1 MRNKLFVLII
11 ALAAVTSLRAQDFQI
26 RAVNKGG
33 GLVGVEMK
41 IVSGTPPTTSDYVTD
56 LVFGLKWLASYNVD
70 LESTIVSDYHIAKS
84 GTRQT
89 QGIYHYQ
96 AFFADQTP
104 FLFPAS
110 WPLDT
115 WVEILTVRNTL
126 TGTGTGTFEVVEAGF
141 DITTE
146 PNIGVSLADFSPIVM
161 GSATLVPLPVNL
173 TRFEALPRQNHILLQ
188 WTTDQEQNAKGFEV
202 ERADESNPAVFK
214 RLGAVA
220 SKGPA
225 GGNYEWTDNNVTGG
239 VKYYYRL
246 KQIDLDERFRYSD
259 IKSAILDEQSNNR
272 IQVWPNPADKE
283 LQVTLDGVTAE
294 KVLIRI
300 TDVRGRVVLLKD
312 YNLSAGRKTT
322 LNVTPLMQGQ
332 YFLTIENNKNVL
344 GVKPFFK
351 RGS

>member
-1 MRNKLFVLII
+1 MNYKLFFLII
-11 ALAAVTSLRAQDFQI
+11 ALAAMTTLQAQSYQI

-33 GLVGVEMK
+33 GFVGVEMK
-41 IVSGTPPTTSDYVTD
+41 IASGTPPTTADYVTD

-70 LESTIVSDYHIAKS
+70 LESAITSDYHIAKS

-104 FLFPAS
+104 FLFPAN
-110 WPLDT
+110 WPADT
-115 WVEILTVRNTL
+115 WIELLTVRNTM

-146 PNIGVSLADFSPIVM
+146 PNIGVSLADFSPAVM

-188 WTTDQEQNAKGFEV
+188 WTTDQEQNSKGFDV
-202 ERADESNPAVFK
+202 ERADQSNPANFK
-214 RLGAVA
+214 RLGTVA
-220 SKGPA
+220 SKGAA
-225 GGNYEWTDNNVTGG
+225 GGNYEWVDKNVTGG

-246 KQIDLDERFRYSD
+246 KQIDLDNRYRYSD
-259 IKSAILDEQSNNR
+259 TKSAILDEQGNNS

-283 LQVTLDGVTAE
+283 LQVTLDGVTTGQ
-294 KVLIRI
+294 VLIKV
-300 TDVRGRVVLLKD
+300 TDARGRVVMLKD
-312 YNLSAGRKTT
+312 YNLSSGRKTT

-332 YFLTIENNKNVL
+332 YFLTVENNKNVL

-351 RGS
+351 KGS